1 MIILS
6 NIKYNIQL
14 GGDIIFKVSQK
25 KSTLIVAVASQLLIQ
40 LIANMTVIALPDIA
54 VELNFSAEA
63 LLWVN
68 IIYLMS
74 FVAFSLPLKRI
85 HFRIIQEVFQQYN

>member
-25 KSTLIVAVASQLLIQ
+25 KSTLIVAAASQLLIQ

-68 IIYLMS
+68 TIYLMS
-74 FVAFSLPLKRI
+74 LVAFSLPLKRI